1 MHTISTN
8 HPDILHFNDNR
19 NYSPKVRKIQRRET
33 ELNIAWPMVNSLN
46 ITQKMARNICL
57 IIYPKH
63 QTKSE

>member
-8 HPDILHFNDNR
+8 HPDSLHFNDNR
-19 NYSPKVRKIQRRET
+19 NYSPEVRKIQRRET
-33 ELNIAWPMVNSLN
+33 ELNITLSKVNSFD
-46 ITQKMARNICL
+46 ITQKVAWNICL